1 MNKVHKIPNVN
12 IEVCNAEQKIAYNYL
27 FSWTLNKHDKEY
39 AYECVKRQIY
49 GEMEGRVH
57 SLHPTNWKRYN
68 VEYILELFHNYYDK
82 YIEAGTPIFS
92 SYEAIGGFFNE

>member
-1 MNKVHKIPNVN
+1 MFIKRIFDIIASLLGLLILWPVLLIVAIMIKVK
-12 IEVCNAEQKIAYNYL
+12 
-27 FSWTLNKHDKEY
+27 
-39 AYECVKRQIY
+39 
-49 GEMEGRVH
+49 MEGRVH